1 MAPSVTL
8 HLKGHCIETAA
19 KRELK
24 RLMDACF
31 DGEGDISA
39 LEQSL
44 ELLTEFLSTRDFKA
58 LRSSDSRLD
67 GTIEST
73 VHLTRGPAGDP
84 VIKIV

>member
-1 MAPSVTL
+1 MEPLITL

-39 LEQSL
+39 LEESL
-44 ELLTEFLSTRDFKA
+44 ELLSEFLLTQDFKA
-58 LRSSDSRLD
+58 LRSSDGRLD
-67 GTIEST
+67 GTVEST
-73 VHLTRGPAGDP
+73 VQLTRGPAGDLLL
-84 VIKIV
+84 KII